1 MKHTL
6 FNVFVKDTQFHIE
19 ENSNEETLARY
30 SVEIAPIESNNGNGE
45 DLISIYTKGHIRPII
60 IRGWTIE
67 PSIQVEY
74 DWKSYHYKVILV
86 DCNRAKIVLEGQTSF
101 GTQSS
106 YNLPINV
113 VNDIFRNITK
123 ILNCSNKE
131 EWIIQTR
138 STSNNVYT
146 LRPDEIFVFG
156 SDLDGNHIRGAALQA
171 FEKFGAIQGQGI
183 GLQGKSY
190 AIPTLLNEINK
201 IKPYVDDFV
210 EYARCHSEK
219 KFLVTRIGCG
229 LAGFSPE
236 QIAPLFSKAQEVNNI
251 YLPKEFWK
259 VLLSK

>member
-6 FNVFVKDTQFHIE
+6 FNVFIKDTQFHIE
-19 ENSNEETLARY
+19 ENSNEETLTQY
-30 SVEIAPIESNNGNGE
+30 SIEIEPIESDNGNGK

-60 IRGWTIE
+60 IREWTIE
-67 PSIQVEY
+67 PSIQVWY
-74 DWKSYHYKVILV
+74 DWGSYRYEVILV

-131 EWIIQTR
+131 EWIVQIR

-146 LRPDEIFVFG
+146 LHPNEIFVFG

-210 EYARCHSEK
+210 EYARCHSEL

-229 LAGFSPE
+229 LAGFSPL
-236 QIAPLFSKAQEVNNI
+236 QIAPLFIKAREIKNI
-251 YLPKEFWK
+251 YLPKQFWR